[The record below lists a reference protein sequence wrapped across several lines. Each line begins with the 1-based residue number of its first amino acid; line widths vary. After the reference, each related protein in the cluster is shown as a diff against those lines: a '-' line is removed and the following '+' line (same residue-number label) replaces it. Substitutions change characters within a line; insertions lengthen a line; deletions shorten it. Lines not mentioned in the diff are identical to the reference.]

1 MKYDLVIWDIDGTL
15 LNTEEGLVCAYQHT
29 INKLNLPT
37 KSVNEIKSFIGP
49 VPQTVFIQQFA
60 MTPDKAQ
67 EAANIFRDR
76 YKNHD
81 LLKAYPYDGIL
92 EVLQY
97 IKSKGIKQAI
107 ATNKRQDY
115 ATDIC
120 KHFGIDKFCKP
131 ILGPDNI
138 TSKTKADL
146 IKDCILA
153 TNAKNAVM
161 IGDTDGDKQAA
172 ENAGVDFIG
181 VNYGFGFGDVKDYAN
196 TPEDVL
202 RKLEIV
208 N

>member
-1 MKYDLVIWDIDGTL
+1 MIFVSVSEYIRRFLRFIRCHCKL
-15 LNTEEGLVCAYQHT
+15 LYKNCLRYRS
-29 INKLNLPT
+29 N
-37 KSVNEIKSFIGP
+37 
-49 VPQTVFIQQFA
+49 
-60 MTPDKAQ
+60 

-131 ILGPDNI
+131 ILGPDNV

-146 IKDCILA
+146 IKDCIA
-153 TNAKNAVM
+153 TTNARNVVM
-161 IGDTDGDKQAA
+161 IGDTNGDKQAA
-172 ENAGVDFIG
+172 EIAGIDFIG
-181 VNYGFGFGDVKDYAN
+181 VNYGFGFDNIDGYADI
-196 TPEDVL
+196 PSDIL
-202 RKLEIV
+202 KKLGILI
-208 N
+208 